1 MRFIGFANLR
11 TGCDNLSKKNKFF
24 ADDGW
29 AMWVD
34 GDDVSTIY
42 LNDWLNPRGKSYVD
56 VAIHIR
62 GIKEASSMSLYFPFA
77 VDKSEI
83 EDVSLKFEDENL
95 SRAIFSSMC
104 VIDYKKNEATSE
116 IAYNGKTVDIVH
128 LSAVE
133 HTVTPVSKG
142 TLLKV
147 PFADLFRYLDNDEA
161 YFIFRVPHKSITE
174 VFRQRKKVGN
184 FFNKTR
190 DLLMS
195 PIISEN
201 YGYSVRI
208 NEARL
213 LPKEITGIGAFHR
226 QKLKKAVVSISI
238 ADDYEI
244 NDISCYRIR
253 RLEEELYLNF
263 LPHGFNGDD
272 AVTYQWQQTRET
284 NLKGHFNF
292 YLNISRNAI
301 SKGSVALY
309 LVIIIFL
316 DVAGGMTWDALQY
329 LFNLIFG

>member
-1 MRFIGFANLR
+1 M
-11 TGCDNLSKKNKFF
+11 SKKNKFF

-42 LNDWLNPRGKSYVD
+42 LNNWLNPKGKSYMD

-62 GIKEASSMSLYFPFA
+62 GIKDTTSLSMYFPFA
-77 VDKSEI
+77 LDKNEI
-83 EDVSLKFEDENL
+83 EDVSLRFSDENL

-128 LSAVE
+128 LSALE
-133 HTVTPVSKG
+133 YTVNPVSKG
-142 TLLKV
+142 ALLKV
-147 PFADLFRYLDNDEA
+147 PFNELFKYLDNDEA
-161 YFIFRVPHKSITE
+161 YFMFRVPHKSISE
-174 VFRQRKKVGN
+174 VFRQRTKVGS
-184 FFNKTR
+184 FFNKAR

-195 PIISEN
+195 PIVSES

-213 LPKEITGIGAFHR
+213 LPKEINSIGAFHR
-226 QKLKKAVVSISI
+226 QKLKKAVITISI

-244 NDISCYRIR
+244 SDMSCYRIR
-253 RLEEELYLNF
+253 RLEKELYEKF
-263 LPHGFNGDD
+263 LPSGFDGED
-272 AVTYQWQQTRET
+272 AVTYQWQQTREE

-301 SKGSVALY
+301 SKGSLVLY
-309 LVIIIFL
+309 LIIIILL
-316 DVAGGMTWDALQY
+316 DVAGGMTWDLIQFVY
-329 LFNLIFG
+329 KLIFN

>member
-1 MRFIGFANLR
+1 M
-11 TGCDNLSKKNKFF
+11 SKKNKFF

-42 LNDWLNPRGKSYVD
+42 LNNWLNPKGKSYMD

-62 GIKEASSMSLYFPFA
+62 GIKDTTSLSMYFPFA
-77 VDKSEI
+77 LDKNEI
-83 EDVSLKFEDENL
+83 EDVSLRFSDENL

-128 LSAVE
+128 LSALE
-133 HTVTPVSKG
+133 YTVNPVSKG
-142 TLLKV
+142 ALLKV
-147 PFADLFRYLDNDEA
+147 PFNELFKYLDNDEA
-161 YFIFRVPHKSITE
+161 YFMFRVPHKSISE
-174 VFRQRKKVGN
+174 VFRQRTKVGS
-184 FFNKTR
+184 FFNKAR

-195 PIISEN
+195 PIVSES

-213 LPKEITGIGAFHR
+213 LPKEINSIGAFHR
-226 QKLKKAVVSISI
+226 QKLKKAVITISI

-244 NDISCYRIR
+244 SDMSCYRIR
-253 RLEEELYLNF
+253 RLEKELYEKF
-263 LPHGFNGDD
+263 LPSGFDGED
-272 AVTYQWQQTRET
+272 AVTYQWQQTREE

-301 SKGSVALY
+301 SKGSLVLY
-309 LVIIIFL
+309 LIIIIFL
-316 DVAGGMTWDALQY
+316 DVAGGMTWDAIQ
-329 LFNLIFG
+329 LIFNMIF

>member
-1 MRFIGFANLR
+1 M
-11 TGCDNLSKKNKFF
+11 SKKNKFF

-42 LNDWLNPRGKSYVD
+42 LNNWLSPKGKSYMD

-62 GIKEASSMSLYFPFA
+62 GVNETKSLSVYIPFA
-77 VDKSEI
+77 VDKAEI
-83 EDVSLKFEDENL
+83 EDISLKFEDENL

-128 LSAVE
+128 ISALDYIVE
-133 HTVTPVSKG
+133 PVSKG

-147 PFADLFRYLDNDEA
+147 PFTELFKYLDNDEI
-161 YFIFRVPHKSITE
+161 YLMFRIPHKSITE
-174 VFRQRKKVGN
+174 VFKQSTKVGS
-184 FFNKTR
+184 FMAKTR
-190 DLLMS
+190 DLIMS
-195 PIISEN
+195 PIVSEN

-213 LPKEITGIGAFHR
+213 LPKEINSIGAFHR
-226 QKLKKAVVSISI
+226 QKLKKAVVTISI

-253 RLEEELYLNF
+253 RLEEDLYKNF
-263 LPHGFNGDD
+263 LPSGFGREDT
-272 AVTYQWQQTRET
+272 VTYQWQQTRET

-301 SKGSVALY
+301 SMASVSLY
-309 LVIIIFL
+309 LAILILLNISSSMAWDGIKMLL
-316 DVAGGMTWDALQY
+316 DY
-329 LFNLIFG
+329 LF

>member
-1 MRFIGFANLR
+1 MGVMNSKFVVKEVIIV
-11 TGCDNLSKKNKFF
+11 SKKNKFF

-42 LNDWLNPRGKSYVD
+42 LNNWLNPKGKSYTD
-56 VAIHIR
+56 VAIHIK
-62 GIKEASSMSLYFPFA
+62 GIKDTTSMSVYFPFS
-77 VDKSEI
+77 VNKNEI
-83 EDVSLKFEDENL
+83 VDVSLKFEDENL

-104 VIDYKKNEATSE
+104 VIDYKKNTATSE

-128 LSAVE
+128 LSALDYTVE
-133 HTVTPVSKG
+133 SVAKG

-147 PFADLFRYLDNDEA
+147 PFTDLLKYLDNDEA
-161 YFIFRVPHKSITE
+161 YFMFRVPHKSITE
-174 VFRQRKKVGN
+174 VFRQNARVGS
-184 FFNKTR
+184 FVNKIR

-195 PIISEN
+195 PIISES
-201 YGYSVRI
+201 YSYSVRI
-208 NEARL
+208 NEGRL
-213 LPKEITGIGAFHR
+213 LPKEINSIGAFHR
-226 QKLKKAVVSISI
+226 QKLKKAVITI
-238 ADDYEI
+238 TIPDDYEI
-244 NDISCYRIR
+244 SDMSCYRIR
-253 RLEEELYLNF
+253 RLEEELYEDF
-263 LPHGFNGDD
+263 LPDGFDGDS

-316 DVAGGMTWDALQY
+316 DVAGGITWDAIQY
-329 LFNLIFG
+329 IFNLIFR

>member
-1 MRFIGFANLR
+1 M
-11 TGCDNLSKKNKFF
+11 SKKNKFF

-42 LNDWLNPRGKSYVD
+42 LNNWLNPKGKSYMD

-62 GIKEASSMSLYFPFA
+62 GIKDTTSLSMYFPFA
-77 VDKSEI
+77 LDKNEI
-83 EDVSLKFEDENL
+83 EDVSLRFSDENL

-128 LSAVE
+128 LSALDY
-133 HTVTPVSKG
+133 TVNPVSKG
-142 TLLKV
+142 ALLKV
-147 PFADLFRYLDNDEA
+147 PFNELFKYLDNDEV
-161 YFIFRVPHKSITE
+161 YFMFRVPHKSISE
-174 VFRQRKKVGN
+174 VFRQRTKVGS
-184 FFNKTR
+184 FFNKAR

-195 PIISEN
+195 PIVSES

-213 LPKEITGIGAFHR
+213 LPKEINSIGAFHR
-226 QKLKKAVVSISI
+226 QKLKKAVITISI

-244 NDISCYRIR
+244 SDMSCYRIR
-253 RLEEELYLNF
+253 RLEKELYEKF
-263 LPHGFNGDD
+263 LPSGFDGED
-272 AVTYQWQQTRET
+272 AVTYQWQQTREE

-301 SKGSVALY
+301 SKGSLVLY
-309 LVIIIFL
+309 LIIIIFL
-316 DVAGGMTWDALQY
+316 DVAGGMTWDAIQ
-329 LFNLIFG
+329 LIFNMIF